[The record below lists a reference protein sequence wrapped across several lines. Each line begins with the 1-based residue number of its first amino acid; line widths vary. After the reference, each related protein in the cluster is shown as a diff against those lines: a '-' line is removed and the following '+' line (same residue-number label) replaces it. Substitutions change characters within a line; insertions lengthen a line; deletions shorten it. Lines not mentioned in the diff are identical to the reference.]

1 MSNEYTQYTPS
12 EIGLA
17 IQNMFSLSQ
26 IVNSQLSSMD
36 DEMVLAYYNL
46 ICSIKLGIESE
57 NPIVLLKPE
66 MLLDAE
72 ARESK

>member
-1 MSNEYTQYTPS
+1 MIEKYTLS

-17 IQNMFSLSQ
+17 MGNMFSLAQ
-26 IVNSQLSSMD
+26 TINSQLSDMD
-36 DEMVLAYYNL
+36 DENVIEYYNMIL
-46 ICSIKLGIESE
+46 VIKNMIESE